1 MRIFNKKVRFKAS
14 KRDRSIVIL
23 PNINIFGKMY
33 ASDWRNWGVQ
43 IEWLFWMAG
52 FTVED
57 K

>member
-1 MRIFNKKVRFKAS
+1 MRIFKKKVRFNAS
-14 KRDRSIVIL
+14 KRGNSIVLL

-33 ASDWRNWGVQ
+33 TNSWRDWGVQ